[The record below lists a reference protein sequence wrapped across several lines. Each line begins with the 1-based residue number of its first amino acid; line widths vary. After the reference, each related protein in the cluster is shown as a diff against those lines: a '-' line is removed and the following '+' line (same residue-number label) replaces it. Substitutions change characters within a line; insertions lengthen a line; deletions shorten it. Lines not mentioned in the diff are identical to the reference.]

1 MANNDRQ
8 ENTNKIS
15 IATYGIGTRLEDDS
29 NKLSD
34 IVKQTAL
41 EVASKFGKRVDN
53 KVIDNYTTMNL
64 SALFDPEIRK
74 TNGSKASTSKDPDIL
89 SSDQFKELMQDN
101 ANSAVN
107 MLTAENGRVMNYSN
121 YEAIA
126 KNITECALALDTY
139 VSNILSPDDYS
150 KSIFNISYDSHNKSD
165 TEKVAKQ
172 LKEITKKYKLEEKT
186 EKIVEEALTYG
197 DCFVSVLPYDKE
209 IGKYLLQTSASGIL
223 NENASPIAAK
233 LNESFKL
240 AERTHTETLTEEI
253 FTEEGFISEEESVAL
268 TEAFGTDYKSMFTK
282 MVNDHIKIKS
292 VTELLRDRAEADNDI
307 IFSKSD
313 IEIKDDDKKKKSKK
327 TTEVVKINGSVIKIL
342 QPERMVALDIDDV
355 CYGYYYIEPGA
366 VISDSPYNANNAKM
380 YAQTANPMNP
390 SLQPQTTGN
399 PGETAS
405 NPVAKNLNI
414 SDEKLNLIS
423 GVMLK
428 ALGKKLNKKY
438 IDENK
443 QFKDLLYNLL
453 KQRYLFEKGISI
465 TYFLPEEIV
474 HFKVNSIFEKIVFF
488 AKIYLAVLT
497 NNVIIKLGRGH
508 DKRIFY
514 VNAGVDNNHEQ
525 AIMKVIQD
533 VKTKEFK
540 MSNLGSI
547 SSILSL
553 NPGAFDDL
561 YMPQING
568 EKPVDIEV
576 VQGMDQDLNNDFL
589 DFLKKSMIQGTGLP
603 PALMEAT
610 DNIEFARQISA
621 QNANFCRR
629 VVRYQK
635 MLTPEF
641 EQLVKLIYK
650 YEYQYTLDSDDGT
663 DDIDIND
670 IEVSFPSPGSLNL
683 SNMIEQFTQV
693 DSLADYIMKRY
704 IPDKADQSNIDEQYS
719 FKGRIVE
726 DKLPQVDWGHY
737 KELYEKHKD
746 EYAKEGLIKTATT
759 PPEDPNM
766 DPYGGGGSY

>member
-1 MANNDRQ
+1 MANNNVQD
-8 ENTNKIS
+8 NKNKIS
-15 IATYGIGTRLEDDS
+15 IATYGIGTRLEQDS

-53 KVIDNYTTMNL
+53 KVIDSYTNMNL
-64 SALFDPEIRK
+64 SSLFDPEIK
-74 TNGSKASTSKDPDIL
+74 KNGQKSTKETGLMD
-89 SSDQFKELMQDN
+89 SSEFKELMQDN

-107 MLTAENGRVMNYSN
+107 LLTAENGRVMNYSN
-121 YEAIA
+121 YESIA

-150 KSIFNISYDSHNKSD
+150 KAIFNINYESHNKSD
-165 TEKVAKQ
+165 KEKVNKQ
-172 LKEITKKYKLEEKT
+172 LKDIVKKYKLEEKT
-186 EKIVEEALTYG
+186 ESIVGKALTYG

-209 IGKYLLQTSASGIL
+209 IGKYLLQTSANGIL
-223 NENASPIAAK
+223 NENADPAAVRLTESLK
-233 LNESFKL
+233 LAERNHIETLNESF
-240 AERTHTETLTEEI
+240 
-253 FTEEGFISEEESVAL
+253 FTEELNEEESSVL
-268 TEAFGTDYKSMFTK
+268 SEAFGTDYKNIFTK
-282 MVNDHIKIKS
+282 MVDDHIKIKS
-292 VTELLRDRAEADNDI
+292 VTELLKNRAEADNDI
-307 IFSKSD
+307 IFSKTD
-313 IEIKDDDKKKKSKK
+313 VETTEEKEKKKKQKK
-327 TTEVVKINGSVIKIL
+327 QPETVKINGCVIKIL

-366 VISDSPYNANNAKM
+366 QISDSPYNANNAKM

-405 NPVAKNLNI
+405 NPLAKNLNI

-438 IDENK
+438 IDDNK

-465 TYFLPEEIV
+465 TYFLPEEVV
-474 HFKVNSIFEKIVFF
+474 HFKVNSIFENIVFF

-547 SSILSL
+547 ASILSL

-576 VQGMDQDLNNDFL
+576 IQGMDQDLNNEFMDFL
-589 DFLKKSMIQGTGLP
+589 RRSMIQGTGLP
-603 PALMEAT
+603 QALLEAT

-635 MLTPEF
+635 MFTPEF
-641 EQLVKLIYK
+641 ETLVRLIYK
-650 YEYQYTLDSDDGT
+650 YEYQYTLDQNT
-663 DDIDIND
+663 NLDDIDIND
-670 IEVSFPSPGSLNL
+670 IEVSFPSPGTLNL

-693 DSLADYIMKRY
+693 DSLADYITKRY
-704 IPDKADQSNIDEQYS
+704 IPDRTDQSNLDEQQS
-719 FKGRIVE
+719 FKYRIVE
-726 DKLPQVDWGHY
+726 DKLPQIDWDHY

-746 EYAKEGLIKTATT
+746 EFSKEEQVRTVQT
-759 PPEDPNM
+759 PTEDPTN
-766 DPYGGGGSY
+766 DPYAGGY